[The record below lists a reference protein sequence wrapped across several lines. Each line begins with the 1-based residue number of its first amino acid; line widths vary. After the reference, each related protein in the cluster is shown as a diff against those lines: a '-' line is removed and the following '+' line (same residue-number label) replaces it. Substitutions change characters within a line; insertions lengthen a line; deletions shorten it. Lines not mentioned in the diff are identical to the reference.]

1 MKKKIFLQT
10 QKKKDHKAGSTERQL
25 AYSSF
30 IDMDV
35 SQPPPQLLT
44 APSALATNYTSQP
57 PPSGGGQHYRHH
69 YNHQHHGSGKHGYNQ
84 FKPFMPGGFQRP
96 FGMSQD
102 DFDGKR
108 LRKSVMRKTV
118 DYNASIIKALEV
130 TFCSQLCYKFGLC
143 YLIYLFLR
151 NSMRFSSCIWD

>member
-1 MKKKIFLQT
+1 M
-10 QKKKDHKAGSTERQL
+10 
-25 AYSSF
+25 
-30 IDMDV
+30 
-35 SQPPPQLLT
+35 
-44 APSALATNYTSQP
+44 
-57 PPSGGGQHYRHH
+57 GGQHYRHYH
-69 YNHQHHGSGKHGYNQ
+69 PHHGSNKHYNQ

-130 TFCSQLCYKFGLC
+130 IT
-143 YLIYLFLR
+143 
-151 NSMRFSSCIWD
+151 

>member
-1 MKKKIFLQT
+1 
-10 QKKKDHKAGSTERQL
+10 
-25 AYSSF
+25 
-30 IDMDV
+30 MDL

-44 APSALATNYTSQP
+44 APSALATNFTSMP
-57 PPSGGGQHYRHH
+57 PPSMGGQHYRHYH
-69 YNHQHHGSGKHGYNQ
+69 PHHGAGKQGYNH

-118 DYNASIIKALEV
+118 DYNASIIKGLEV
-130 TFCSQLCYKFGLC
+130 RILRMLIGLYTDTYYSLGSPVATRLSGQTGHTAGQHLCAANAASLQLSGQSSECDNDALC
-143 YLIYLFLR
+143 ED
-151 NSMRFSSCIWD
+151 CH